1 MSDPNRFREV
11 DAEMFLAAWEKAVRA
26 VKERPPLTQ
35 AEQEAGWQE
44 DPGGSGLRR
53 ILTPASWTTPASSI
67 CNRADRR
74 SEATGLTLVYD
85 EVALPL
91 RRRATQS

>member
-44 DPGGSGLRR
+44 DPGRGGLRR
-53 ILTPASWTTPASSI
+53 NTHTGEWDDTCFVHLQP
-67 CNRADRR
+67 RR
-74 SEATGLTLVYD
+74 PPT
-85 EVALPL
+85 
-91 RRRATQS
+91 